1 VGQSARRVLTIQR
14 LQHCFSTGFRW
25 SPEANSGK
33 LARLCAGALMADRP
47 MSPHLSLYR
56 FKYTLASSI
65 FNRFTGGALTAGL
78 LVLLYWLV
86 ALSEGPEA
94 YAKAYVVLSHW
105 FFKIVLAGLLL
116 SFNYHLAAGIRHLV
130 WDTGRGLER
139 STSRKSAWFVGAAS
153 VLL

>member
-1 VGQSARRVLTIQR
+1 
-14 LQHCFSTGFRW
+14 
-25 SPEANSGK
+25 
-33 LARLCAGALMADRP
+33 MADRP

-65 FNRFTGGALTAGL
+65 FNRFTGGVLTVGL

-86 ALSEGPEA
+86 ALSAGPEA

-105 FFKIVLAGLLL
+105 FFKLVFVGLLL

-139 STSRKSAWFVGAAS
+139 STSRKSAWFIGAAS
-153 VLL
+153 VLLTLLMLGWIWSRMGAS